1 MGSGQFLCT
10 EIALMSL
17 PHMAMSFFILTLWD
31 HTPGHR
37 GSEITWG
44 NRLHRIRTG
53 LGLGLRLGSG
63 GQRYLS
69 EQMLPEQQ
77 WERRAGVWVSQGTLE
92 AMVSRGQVLSWWHTQ
107 LSKLYRFQQRE
118 IQGQK
123 EKGPKDGVLQ
133 GLPEHLP
140 FCSST

>member
-1 MGSGQFLCT
+1 MYRDSPHVPSPHGHVLFHLDPVGSHSRSQGLR
-10 EIALMSL
+10 
-17 PHMAMSFFILTLWD
+17 D
-31 HTPGHR
+31 K
-37 GSEITWG
+37 TWG

-53 LGLGLRLGSG
+53 LGLGLVLGSG
-63 GQRYLS
+63 GQRYLG

-118 IQGQK
+118 TQGQK